1 MKLKALGEYNT
12 VRLIGSG
19 GMSAV
24 YEAEHTFL
32 KKRVAVKVLNKDLAV
47 KPDFRERFRNEALI
61 MAKLDHPNIAGIID
75 FIEEED
81 VTAIVMEYVK
91 GITLDEYVVKKNGL
105 DRKEAIDIQK
115 TLLNAFAHAHHQG
128 VVHRDVKPSNI
139 IIDPD
144 KGNFLKILDFGIA
157 KVLDGD
163 SNLTGTGMQMGTP
176 MYMSPDQVK
185 DSKHIDHRSDIY
197 SLGVLFYFLI
207 TGKKPYNVSTLEIYS
222 KILNEALPQI
232 VNYPELNAVVQ
243 KAAAKD
249 PDKRFQSCEEFVV
262 KLDEFSIINTETV
275 VDDNTMVEN
284 GNIHKEKS
292 PQRIV
297 ITKWQRLLSDVKKY
311 SKPVSEKLL
320 IDKSW
325 MVDNSGIVA
334 GNDIGF
340 YKLIFERNL
349 LGGTKRLLLFK
360 EGKVTEGTWQYMKD
374 AKVLLLKD
382 GNSNTSYSCEFI
394 DDAVVVLKKDG
405 TYDSY
410 VMFAN
415 EKLLPERNVYL
426 YLLKIRNERLNI
438 ERVSLTDGRVLEV
451 IKTEGNYIY
460 GGEKVSFDGEDVPDG
475 VYEAKDKLY
484 KFVIKDSKIKK
495 LFYLHTYDLKGGG
508 EIIIE
513 QLYSYAFG
521 YENGETVLMNGKPAA
536 DGEYKINGGN
546 NIVVKDGVIEKR
558 KWF

>member
-1 MKLKALGEYNT
+1 M
-12 VRLIGSG
+12 
-19 GMSAV
+19 
-24 YEAEHTFL
+24 
-32 KKRVAVKVLNKDLAV
+32 
-47 KPDFRERFRNEALI
+47 
-61 MAKLDHPNIAGIID
+61 
-75 FIEEED
+75 
-81 VTAIVMEYVK
+81 
-91 GITLDEYVVKKNGL
+91 VVKN
-105 DRKEAIDIQK
+105 E
-115 TLLNAFAHAHHQG
+115 
-128 VVHRDVKPSNI
+128 V
-139 IIDPD
+139 
-144 KGNFLKILDFGIA
+144 DF
-157 KVLDGD
+157 
-163 SNLTGTGMQMGTP
+163 Q
-176 MYMSPDQVK
+176 
-185 DSKHIDHRSDIY
+185 
-197 SLGVLFYFLI
+197 
-207 TGKKPYNVSTLEIYS
+207 
-222 KILNEALPQI
+222 
-232 VNYPELNAVVQ
+232 
-243 KAAAKD
+243 
-249 PDKRFQSCEEFVV
+249 
-262 KLDEFSIINTETV
+262 
-275 VDDNTMVEN
+275 
-284 GNIHKEKS
+284 
-292 PQRIV
+292 
-297 ITKWQRLLSDVKKY
+297 
-311 SKPVSEKLL
+311 
-320 IDKSW
+320 
-325 MVDNSGIVA
+325 
-334 GNDIGF
+334 
-340 YKLIFERNL
+340 KLIFERNL

-405 TYDSY
+405 TDDDY
-410 VMFAN
+410 VMLAN